1 LYKNKNQGKDLG
13 SFTAE
18 YCLNIVYNPPTTHT
32 RKKERK
38 KRGMI
43 QSKTTFQLPHGKVR
57 NPNIKIYMS
66 PYHQAIMMMNII
78 SWSIILG
85 IRVLKCR
92 KELLQTT
99 PAKKEA

>member
-1 LYKNKNQGKDLG
+1 
-13 SFTAE
+13 
-18 YCLNIVYNPPTTHT
+18 
-32 RKKERK
+32 
-38 KRGMI
+38 MI